1 MIKTTQNITGATDR
15 ASVVMFPYVGPRMTR
30 CRLRGYR
37 RTQMLEV
44 NKARDKMEGGL
55 QEAQAVSPH
64 VLPAV
69 KLWVTEDKK
78 HLKWGYKLFCKSEEV
93 LLTWYSSKCFMETR
107 LTTSVK
113 WDVCTEHIDTKRRHP
128 TGRHLTTDTEVSASS
143 INKCRLLPNIRTLL
157 AFIDTS
163 HKL

>member
-1 MIKTTQNITGATDR
+1 MSNANLERLTYRRKRPSSSQHQDRTALQQVFKTTQNITGATDR

-69 KLWVTEDKK
+69 KL
-78 HLKWGYKLFCKSEEV
+78 
-93 LLTWYSSKCFMETR
+93 
-107 LTTSVK
+107 
-113 WDVCTEHIDTKRRHP
+113 
-128 TGRHLTTDTEVSASS
+128 
-143 INKCRLLPNIRTLL
+143 
-157 AFIDTS
+157 
-163 HKL
+163 